1 MRGREDVRT
10 EVVKQ
15 SPTGTIVAVWAEVE
29 ATGIAHLISNF
40 LKARS
45 HVLGDEG
52 REDEPDIRPA
62 DGGTLGKL
70 ENKAN
75 TKNTVPAPVLQKM
88 RCCRCSGW
96 DGSVLAQPTGDG
108 TLQGY
113 RVCLWASAE
122 GQHLDP
128 EAGSGHSAP
137 R

>member
-1 MRGREDVRT
+1 M
-10 EVVKQ
+10 KQ
-15 SPTGTIVAVWAEVE
+15 SPTGTTIAVRPEVE

-108 TLQGY
+108 ML
-113 RVCLWASAE
+113 
-122 GQHLDP
+122 
-128 EAGSGHSAP
+128 
-137 R
+137 